1 MNIILLSGGSGKRLW
16 PLSNDVRSKQFI
28 KLFKNNDEYESMLQR
43 VYRQITTVD
52 VDAKITIATSKSQA
66 STIKNQLGEK
76 VSICVEPCR
85 RDTFPAIALAAA
97 YLHDELGID
106 ENEAVVVCPVDPYVD
121 STYYETVQS
130 LQKLVEQGDAN
141 LVLMGIEPTY
151 PSEKY
156 GYIIPESGENV
167 SKVKEFKEKPDMEIA
182 KKYLAQNALW
192 NAGIF
197 AFKLDYLLDKAH
209 SMIDFVDYRDLFNKY
224 DTLAKISFDY
234 AVVEKESSIQVLR
247 YSGNWRDVGTWNM
260 MAEVMT
266 DRTMGRVILD
276 ETCENTNVVNE
287 LNIPILCMGCK
298 DMIIAA
304 SGDGILIS
312 DKERSGYMKPYVE
325 KIETEAMFA
334 EKSWG
339 TYTVIDVQPGSM
351 TVKVSMRAGE
361 HMTYHMHNCREEVWT
376 VVSGK
381 GFSYLIQ
388 ASKFLDDSFHI
399 YITGTGELTEKLHE
413 EARGDKKITFTGRI
427 DDDELKSLILASD
440 LFCFPSI
447 TKNEAFGLALAEG
460 MYYEKPAITFSIQ
473 GSGVNYVS
481 LDKVT
486 GIEVENRNVKKYADA
501 MRLLAQNEELRV
513 KYGKAGKKRIEENF
527 LSTQFTKNIRNM
539 FKSIL

>member
-209 SMIDFVDYRDLFNKY
+209 SMIDFVDYYLAENGNLTLLTSCDTVNAQNNDGSRVVQTAWLYPEKY
-224 DTLAKISFDY
+224 QSSYNSKVKDNIEAMIRGMKIENGCIFFSGFIDKNQNFVFFECGYRLEGAHQYYYTQKRGPVNFLDIFIFYALCGNTHDVSHIGINENMKCVTVNVFAKEGTIAKIQGLEEIAKMPDCTLA
-234 AVVEKESSIQVLR
+234 LLH
-247 YSGNWRDVGTWNM
+247 
-260 MAEVMT
+260 
-266 DRTMGRVILD
+266 GRVGEQCKADKAILD
-276 ETCENTNVVNE
+276 KICVFAFSSESVEQLKNDVDE
-287 LNIPILCMGCK
+287 AYSKLQIIDDMGN
-298 DMIIAA
+298 DMIYDRLVTSEILKW
-304 SGDGILIS
+304 GDG
-312 DKERSGYMKPYVE
+312 
-325 KIETEAMFA
+325 
-334 EKSWG
+334 
-339 TYTVIDVQPGSM
+339 
-351 TVKVSMRAGE
+351 
-361 HMTYHMHNCREEVWT
+361 N
-376 VVSGK
+376 
-381 GFSYLIQ
+381 
-388 ASKFLDDSFHI
+388 
-399 YITGTGELTEKLHE
+399 
-413 EARGDKKITFTGRI
+413 
-427 DDDELKSLILASD
+427 
-440 LFCFPSI
+440 
-447 TKNEAFGLALAEG
+447 
-460 MYYEKPAITFSIQ
+460 
-473 GSGVNYVS
+473 
-481 LDKVT
+481 
-486 GIEVENRNVKKYADA
+486 
-501 MRLLAQNEELRV
+501 LR
-513 KYGKAGKKRIEENF
+513 
-527 LSTQFTKNIRNM
+527 
-539 FKSIL
+539 

>member
-276 ETCENTNVVNE
+276 ETCENTN
-287 LNIPILCMGCK
+287 IT
-298 DMIIAA
+298 DQ
-304 SGDGILIS
+304 S
-312 DKERSGYMKPYVE
+312 
-325 KIETEAMFA
+325 
-334 EKSWG
+334 
-339 TYTVIDVQPGSM
+339 TY
-351 TVKVSMRAGE
+351 R
-361 HMTYHMHNCREEVWT
+361 C
-376 VVSGK
+376 
-381 GFSYLIQ
+381 SYL
-388 ASKFLDDSFHI
+388 HI
-399 YITGTGELTEKLHE
+399 W
-413 EARGDKKITFTGRI
+413 F
-427 DDDELKSLILASD
+427 
-440 LFCFPSI
+440 
-447 TKNEAFGLALAEG
+447 
-460 MYYEKPAITFSIQ
+460 
-473 GSGVNYVS
+473 
-481 LDKVT
+481 
-486 GIEVENRNVKKYADA
+486 
-501 MRLLAQNEELRV
+501 
-513 KYGKAGKKRIEENF
+513 
-527 LSTQFTKNIRNM
+527 
-539 FKSIL
+539 